1 MPLTHKALALLTLI
15 VFSTATHATQ
25 TPAESSV
32 ASLIN
37 DLQSGGHIIYMR
49 HGPTARDQKDS
60 LDRDFD
66 DCSTQRNLSAAGR
79 DTAAAIGRAVKR
91 LEIPIGNVYSSP
103 YCRCIDTAQL
113 VFKRFSVE
121 PDLQFSMS
129 KNKQESQLL
138 GERLKAMMLKAPV
151 GTNNTVFV
159 GHTSNLREGLGV
171 WPKPEGVWNVFKNT
185 GAEVVYKGTI
195 KPDDWSND

>member
-15 VFSTATHATQ
+15 IFSTATHATQ
-25 TPAESSV
+25 APTQAS
-32 ASLIN
+32 ATSLIN

-49 HGPTARDQKDS
+49 HAPTARDQKDK

-66 DCSTQRNLSAAGR
+66 DCTTQRNLSAEGR
-79 DTAAAIGRAVKR
+79 DTAVAIGRTLVR
-91 LEIPIGNVYSSP
+91 LAIPIGDVYSSP
-103 YCRCIDTAQL
+103 YCRCKDTAQL
-113 VFKRFSVE
+113 AFKRFSVE

-129 KNKQESQLL
+129 KDKQESQLL

-151 GTNNTVFV
+151 GTDNTVFV

-185 GAEVVYKGTI
+185 GTEIVYKGMI
-195 KPDDWSND
+195 KPDEWPND